1 MRLQQARRLETVGAL
16 ASGIA
21 HNFNNIVGAIL
32 GFTEMAQETSSPTPI
47 FGEIRR
53 AGERA
58 RELIEQILAFTRPRD
73 AHRHPVSID
82 ALVTE
87 STSLLHASLPATIE
101 LVVRTGA
108 EAVVVSGVPAQL
120 QQVILNL
127 CNNAA
132 QAMDYNGR
140 IELELEVS
148 NIVTARQLSHGEAVA
163 PGRYATITVGDAG
176 RGIDEAVFGRIFK
189 PFFTTRATGNG
200 LGLATIRDIVHE
212 HGGAINVQ
220 SIVGTGSRFEVWL
233 PCIDDV
239 ILMLPE
245 DTAMP
250 PFGHGETVLVVEED
264 SERLPRDEEILAALG
279 YEPVGFARATDAQAA
294 CLTSPERFDA
304 VVVGNFVSAAT
315 ALDLAAQLHATA
327 PSLLILLAAASA
339 GEFDAD
345 ALIAAGISDVVSWP
359 IAAAEIAAVL
369 QNSLREPK
377 YHHRPAGTR
386 SMHFAADVRP
396 G

>member
-1 MRLQQARRLETVGAL
+1 M
-16 ASGIA
+16 
-21 HNFNNIVGAIL
+21 
-32 GFTEMAQETSSPTPI
+32 
-47 FGEIRR
+47 
-53 AGERA
+53 
-58 RELIEQILAFTRPRD
+58 
-73 AHRHPVSID
+73 D

-87 STSLLHASLPATIE
+87 STSLLHASLAATIE
-101 LVVRTGA
+101 LVVRRPA
-108 EAVVVSGVPAQL
+108 EAIVVSGVPAQL

-132 QAMDYNGR
+132 QAMDYIGR
-140 IELELEVS
+140 IELDVEVS
-148 NIVTARQLSHGEAVA
+148 DVVTARPLSHGQVFA
-163 PGRYATITVGDAG
+163 PDRCALIMVGDTG

-233 PCIDDV
+233 PSIDDV
-239 ILMLPE
+239 IPMFPE

-250 PFGHGETVLVVEED
+250 PFGDGETVLVVEED
-264 SERLPRDEEILAALG
+264 PERLLRDEEIPAALG
-279 YEPVGFARATDAQAA
+279 YEPVGFTHAADVQAA

-304 VVVGNFVSAAT
+304 VVVGNFVPAAT
-315 ALDLAAQLHATA
+315 ALNLAAQLHALA
-327 PSLLILLAAASA
+327 PNLPILLAAAST

-345 ALIAAGISDVVSWP
+345 TLIAAGISDVVSWP
-359 IAAAEIAAVL
+359 IGAAEIAAVL
-369 QNSLREPK
+369 QDSLREPK

-386 SMHFAADVRP
+386 NMHFGADVRP
-396 G
+396 R